1 MYGLVIVRITGNIR
15 STAYKRST
23 TRGYNLI
30 QVPVV
35 LNNKFMKGSL
45 FDTMASK
52 RERKMDER
60 EELA

>member
-45 FDTMASK
+45 FDTMAS
-52 RERKMDER
+52 RKMDER
-60 EELA
+60 EELAEA